1 MKAEILQ
8 GEGLARKVSVTIP
21 AEQVGQEIDKK
32 LVEVRKDAEI
42 KGFRKGKVPM
52 DMIKSIYGD
61 RVKADVADN
70 LFRASFSDAVREH
83 KLKVATT
90 PTLSSMDFPDDGSF
104 TYTVEIEVLPELEKV
119 DFDGLELVTQ
129 GIEVEDKEVDE
140 FVEHIRKQKSDL
152 RELSRAATENDI
164 LLADL
169 TKLADS
175 KGALPSSE
183 FPNSQIDLGNPMTI
197 TEFKEQLPG
206 LKAGEEKEVE
216 VNYPEDYPDELFAG
230 ARIKYKVKVKT
241 VNERLL
247 PAFDDAFA
255 KSSGQAETALEF
267 RMKIR
272 DSLKQQ
278 KTDAHERILKRQ
290 VVSQMCK
297 KNEFEIPTGM
307 VNEYLEH
314 MLKDP
319 QVQQEGGDEK
329 ELKERYRPVALDT
342 IRWDIIWHRLAE
354 NEKIEVLPEDTEK
367 WINEFAAR
375 NNITVEQAADS
386 LQQSG
391 RTAQLR
397 EAMLEEKV
405 IKLLIGRAKTVPFKE
420 GQK

>member
-230 ARIKYKVKVKT
+230 ARIKYQVKVKT

-367 WINEFAAR
+367 WINDFAAR